1 MEHPNRSRGSHI
13 PSERAQMYFVIA
25 LIAVSLAIAIV
36 FALLVLGKER
46 K

>member
-1 MEHPNRSRGSHI
+1 MEHPNLSRGTD
-13 PSERAQMYFVIA
+13 PSRARQMYFVLA

-36 FALLVLGKER
+36 FVLLVLGKER